1 MHDNANI
8 KLRGAYI
15 ATPASRGGRRVILRN
30 IDLDVSEGELI
41 YLIGKVGSGKS
52 SLLKTLYGEAPL
64 ARGKGL
70 VAGFRLD
77 GLTKSDIPMLRR
89 KLGMVF
95 QDFQLLQDRT
105 VYQNMSFVL
114 RATGWRDAEHI
125 RHRIEETL
133 DTIGL
138 RHKMNSMPHQL
149 SGGEQQ
155 RVAVGRAFLNRP
167 AVILADE
174 PTGNLDP
181 ESASEVMELFIKLA
195 SRGCSVL
202 LATHNVSLI
211 EQYPARIVRINGGA
225 LEEVDHAAVF
235 GAPAEAA
242 VSSYMPEMRPPERQ
256 SHTTQ
261 QDYPAQQAPTIRQGF
276 PARQEYPAT
285 PEYPSRQAY
294 PASQTFIPQ
303 RTDAEPFYRQTACPS
318 GPALMFVQD
327 GHFAPETRS
336 GYVQEG
342 FDGIYDHSARQEGYT
357 PLFPGA
363 DDFFTPASEAPDSY
377 HDNGGEPW
385 SEAPD
390 GYPDNG
396 GDLWGGVNVSGDE

>member
-1 MHDNANI
+1 MYDNANI

-15 ATPASRGGRRVILRN
+15 ATPVSRGGRRLILRN

-133 DTIGL
+133 ETIGL

-235 GAPAEAA
+235 GAPAEAP

-261 QDYPAQQAPTIRQGF
+261 QDYPAQQVLPTRQD
-276 PARQEYPAT
+276 YPA
-285 PEYPSRQAY
+285 QQNLH
-294 PASQTFIPQ
+294 ASQTFIPQ
-303 RTDAEPFYRQTACPS
+303 RTDAEPSYRQTAYPS
-318 GPALMFVQD
+318 GPAPMFVQ
-327 GHFAPETRS
+327 GEYFTPEARTGFGR
-336 GYVQEG
+336 EG
-342 FDGIYDHSARQEGYT
+342 FDGIYDRPAKQDRYT

-377 HDNGGEPW
+377 
-385 SEAPD
+385 
-390 GYPDNG
+390 PDNG
-396 GDLWGGVNVSGDE
+396 GDLWSGAVETEENYR